1 MAKQNDLFER
11 RRRRVR
17 YRIGEVSSGRPR
29 LSVYR
34 SGKHIYAQLIDD
46 GGNQTIAA
54 ASSSENAKSGGA
66 AKSYNVAAAAAVGK
80 LIAQRALEKGVKQ
93 VVFDR
98 GGYLY
103 HWRVKALAQ
112 AVRQGGLQ
120 I

>member
-1 MAKQNDLFER
+1 MANQKKLFER

-17 YRIGEVSSGRPR
+17 YHIGQVSGGRPR

-46 GGNQTIAA
+46 GDSKTIAA
-54 ASSSENAKSGGA
+54 ASSSEGAKNGGG
-66 AKSYNVAAAAAVGK
+66 KSYNVAAAAAVGK
-80 LIAQRALEKGVKQ
+80 LIASRAIEKGVKQ

-103 HWRVKALAQ
+103 HGRVKALAE
-112 AVRQGGLQ
+112 AAREGGLEF
-120 I
+120 